1 MKTGDSL
8 PCDEIPYGVTSV
20 HFSNRPISDDP
31 IKSLAIIIRFE
42 SESNTCIVPICVC
55 TRSTGIHIKKVNL
68 FKISE
73 MTYMYIFNSRVT
85 EEFE

>member
-31 IKSLAIIIRFE
+31 IKSLAIIIRLSRNRTPVLCQF
-42 SESNTCIVPICVC
+42 VCVHDQQVYILK
-55 TRSTGIHIKKVNL
+55 RSI
-68 FKISE
+68 
-73 MTYMYIFNSRVT
+73 YSRYQK
-85 EEFE
+85 